1 MAGSVR
7 VLSDSPGSHAS
18 IERLGG
24 ADHVMK
30 ELAASEKV
38 RAVYDLLRE
47 SLIEK
52 FPNRWAVV
60 SKDGLVSVDSTLPR
74 AVESAEEHG
83 LRKPHYK
90 IAYLNPNPP
99 VLLL

>member
-24 ADHVMK
+24 ADNVMK
-30 ELAASEKV
+30 EIAASEKV

-47 SLIEK
+47 SLLEK
-52 FPNRWAVV
+52 FPNRWVVV
-60 SKDGLVSVDSTLPR
+60 SKDGLVSVDISLPS
-74 AVESAEEHG
+74 AVESAEEQG
-83 LRKPHYK
+83 LTKPYYK
-90 IAYLNPNPP
+90 VAYLNPNPP